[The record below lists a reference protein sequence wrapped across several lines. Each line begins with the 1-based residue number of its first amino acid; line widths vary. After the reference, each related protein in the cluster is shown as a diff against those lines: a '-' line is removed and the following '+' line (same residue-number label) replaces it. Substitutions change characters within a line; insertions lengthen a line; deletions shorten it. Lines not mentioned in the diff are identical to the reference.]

1 MRGAAG
7 NARDWTATLVTQ
19 GRGDT
24 AMVSSV
30 IRGGAAE
37 FAGSTEFSHMS
48 RAAFRYVIPAFYLN
62 PAISF
67 RLAFT
72 PPRAEGDDR

>member
-1 MRGAAG
+1 
-7 NARDWTATLVTQ
+7 
-19 GRGDT
+19 
-24 AMVSSV
+24 
-30 IRGGAAE
+30 
-37 FAGSTEFSHMS
+37 MS

-72 PPRAEGDDR
+72 PEPVKGDDR